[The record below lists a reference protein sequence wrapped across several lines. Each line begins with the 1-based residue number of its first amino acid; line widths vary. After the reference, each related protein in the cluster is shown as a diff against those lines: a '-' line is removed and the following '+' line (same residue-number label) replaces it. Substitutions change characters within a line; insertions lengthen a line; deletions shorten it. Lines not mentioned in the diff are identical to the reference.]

1 MLLYICK
8 VKRER
13 KKIKSEEEPMG
24 MLFNTLTMSE
34 QEKIEKYITG
44 TVGAPVASL
53 QHILRFWD
61 RNKTGLFKM
70 FGKQLILEKDICFAR
85 DQYQLTRDM
94 EDKFFNYDYDRDP
107 ELAQFIQDLRKSC
120 NLIADYE
127 NSNFTWQEKDK
138 RGVLRVVES
147 LLSAYDLAANTLSTA
162 AEITI
167 PTTGEV
173 VKVCA
178 GQKITKVIGKFTHIF
193 GLSESGFEKFRIAH
207 SQVLN
212 QKKLTGRLCL
222 SIHPLDYM
230 TMSDNN
236 SGWDSCMSWAN
247 EGCYRQGTVEMMN
260 SDMVVVA
267 YLTAS
272 EEMPLWWSSN
282 KDDDKYWN
290 NKKWRQLFV
299 INGDIITNVKAYP
312 YRNDELTNIC
322 LNWLRELAGA
332 DKYHDTIFDW
342 EEDRPVVDGVEHYID
357 ACCDH
362 MYNDFENSN
371 GLFCYIAKGAPKTI
385 SFNYSGEAEC
395 MNCGDTFE
403 AYGEEVRLLC
413 YTCEPGY
420 SCEECGEPLP
430 DEDYRYWL
438 DDICMCERCYNR
450 YGEEDTITE
459 EWHHRDNMTT
469 VHIGWKD
476 DKGRRGFWEM
486 EHPISVYVNNWK
498 GEYENYITD
507 KIIET
512 ASISSPYAVDSFIKL
527 NTMMPNCIY
536 AFDFSSKEEL
546 IEYLRTEAEYKG
558 DPIPDWVWE

>member
-1 MLLYICK
+1 MGRLFDALPIN
-8 VKRER
+8 ER
-13 KKIKSEEEPMG
+13 
-24 MLFNTLTMSE
+24 
-34 QEKIEKYITG
+34 EKITKYITG
-44 TVGAPVASL
+44 TVGTPTVSL
-53 QHILRFWD
+53 EHLLRFWD
-61 RNKTGLFKM
+61 RNKSGLFDM
-70 FGKQLILEKDICFAR
+70 FGGKLIIEKEICFAR
-85 DQYQLTRDM
+85 DTHQLAEDM
-94 EDKFFNYDYDRDP
+94 DEKFFYRSYDRDP
-107 ELAQFIQDLRKSC
+107 ELTEFINDFRQAC
-120 NLIADYE
+120 NKIINFE
-127 NSNFTWQEKDK
+127 NSNYTWSERDR
-138 RGVLRVVES
+138 RGVWRVIEA
-147 LLSAYDLAANTLSTA
+147 LLTPYDLARNVIPNA

-178 GQKITKVIGKFTHIF
+178 GQKITKVIGKLSNIF
-193 GLSESGFEKFRIAH
+193 GLSESGFEKFRVAH

-267 YLTAS
+267 YLAS
-272 EEMPLWWSSN
+272 SEDMTLWWSAD

-299 INGDIITNVKAYP
+299 INKDIITNVKAYP

-322 LNWLRELAGA
+322 LNWLRELAGSA
-332 DKYHDTIFDW
+332 NYNDTILDW
-342 EEDRPVVDGVEHYID
+342 EEDRPRVGKMEYTIE
-357 ACCDH
+357 ACSDH

-371 GLFCYIAKGAPKTI
+371 GLFCFIGKDAPSRI
-385 SFNYSGEAEC
+385 YFNYSGEAEC
-395 MNCGDTFE
+395 MCCGDTFE

-420 SCEECGEPLP
+420 SCEHCGEPLP
-430 DEDYRYWL
+430 DEDYRYFL
-438 DDICMCERCYNR
+438 DDIYMCERCYDR
-450 YGEEDTITE
+450 YGVEDSITE
-459 EWHHRDNMTT
+459 EYHHSDNMIT

-486 EHPISVYVNNWK
+486 DTPLNLYVNNWK
-498 GEYENYITD
+498 GSYDGYISD
-507 KIIET
+507 KTIEEANII
-512 ASISSPYAVDSFIKL
+512 SPFSTTYFIKL
-527 NTMMPNCIY
+527 NTLLQNCIL
-536 AFDFSSKEEL
+536 AFDFNSKEEL

-558 DPIPDWVWE
+558 DPIPDWVWK

>member
-1 MLLYICK
+1 
-8 VKRER
+8 
-13 KKIKSEEEPMG
+13 MG
-24 MLFNTLTMSE
+24 KLFETLTVSD
-34 QEKIEKYITG
+34 QNKIVRYITSA
-44 TVGAPVASL
+44 VGAPIASVE
-53 QHILRFWD
+53 HILRFWD
-61 RNKTGLFKM
+61 RNKVGLFDI
-70 FGKQLILEKDICFAR
+70 FGGQLILEKEVCFAR
-85 DQYQLTRDM
+85 DEYQLARDM
-94 EDKFFNYDYDRDP
+94 EEKFFCHDMDRDP
-107 ELAQFIQDLRKSC
+107 ELVQFINDFSRIC
-120 NLIADYE
+120 NSISDYE
-127 NSNFTWQEKDK
+127 SKTYNWEERDK
-138 RGVLRVVES
+138 RGVWRVMRS
-147 LLSAYDLAANTLSTA
+147 LLNCHDLARNSLVCA

-167 PTTGEV
+167 PHTGEI
-173 VKVCA
+173 VKVCE
-178 GQKITKVIGKFTHIF
+178 GQKITKVIGKLARIYE
-193 GLSESGFEKFRIAH
+193 LSESGFEKFRIAH

-212 QKKLTGRLCL
+212 QKKLTGHLCL

-236 SGWDSCMSWAN
+236 CDWDSCMSWLN

-267 YLTAS
+267 YLTSS

-282 KDDDKYWN
+282 KEEDKYWN

-299 INGDIITNVKAYP
+299 VNRDIITGVKSYP
-312 YRNDELTNIC
+312 YRNNELTRIC
-322 LNWLRELAGA
+322 LEWLRELAGA

-342 EEDRPVVDGVEHYID
+342 EEDRPVVDGVEYYID

-420 SCEECGEPLP
+420 SCEECGEQLP

-438 DDICMCERCYNR
+438 DDICMCEMCYNR

-459 EWHHRDNMTT
+459 EWHHRDNMST
-469 VHIGWKD
+469 VYIGWKD
-476 DKGRRGFWEM
+476 STGKRGMWQVDS
-486 EHPISVYVNNWK
+486 PIRVYNNNWK
-498 GEYENYITD
+498 GCYDGFITD
-507 KIIET
+507 RTIET
-512 ASISSPYAVDSFIKL
+512 ANITNSYNLDSFVKL
-527 NTMMPNCIY
+527 DTMTLDCIR
-536 AFDFSSKEEL
+536 AFDFDSKEEL
-546 IEYLRTEAEYKG
+546 IEYLRTQANYIG